1 LDDGDW
7 RAGKFLAH
15 TRLIASIFV
24 IAAAWAT
31 AAVAEDSFLDGLGRA
46 AGLVAP
52 PTDPPDFVKASRP
65 QGEPKAIPV
74 FAAPSEP
81 SSKVKSPT
89 ELKAMDADL
98 ERAAGPGRGTAR
110 PAHKAKRK
118 AQP

>member
-1 LDDGDW
+1 LDDGGG
-7 RAGKFLAH
+7 RAGEFLAH
-15 TRLIASIFV
+15 KRLIACIFA

-31 AAVAEDSFLDGLGRA
+31 AATAEDSFLDGLGKA

-52 PTDPPDFVKASRP
+52 PVDPPDFVKASRP
-65 QGEPKAIPV
+65 QGEPAAIPV

-81 SSKVKSPT
+81 ASKVKSPT

-98 ERAAGPGRGTAR
+98 ERAAGPGRGTAK
-110 PAHKAKRK
+110 PAHKPKRK